1 MVKIKEINDK
11 ILKIPVFLLLT
22 YFIYR
27 LINQSKMIFT
37 FPIDN
42 VANDHSF
49 HMLNLHLLQNYGFHN
64 LIPNFLPCQMFLF
77 KAYTP
82 GWSFFALPLQL
93 IFNNPQLVAYIS
105 LILIYILGFIFIN
118 YLGNLLNLS
127 KIKKIAFFLF
137 FYANPLAIGYFLRL
151 GKYSE
156 MLAWTFF
163 IIFFTLILKYKEKE
177 LDEKFFLIL
186 IPYTL
191 ILMTNISVF
200 IFSSLILFSLFIIKK
215 PIKEKLKITSIPV
228 ISILISSFWLFPYI
242 RSLPLSKISI
252 TFSLSDKILLILMPL
267 VFIILYF
274 FFIKNNKEDRNFYLP
289 SLILAILLLTK
300 ITNLIPIL
308 KNILP
313 DSYNIYFIFL
323 STTFL
328 LKTKFPNKIRK
339 IVLLFIPI
347 LIITGIIASI
357 IITPFFIPY
366 TQEIKESLD
375 LLKDVNEKLLI
386 INPDMPNSE
395 ISAIYNYGII
405 NHNIRPTWYSPD
417 EVCSQPQEILKS
429 KNYLKEGNCKLFL
442 ELWKEQQIKE
452 IITFNQFCSTLKS
465 CEDLILL
472 KEKQKTCLFK
482 IK

>member
-1 MVKIKEINDK
+1 M
-11 ILKIPVFLLLT
+11 
-22 YFIYR
+22 
-27 LINQSKMIFT
+27 
-37 FPIDN
+37 
-42 VANDHSF
+42 
-49 HMLNLHLLQNYGFHN
+49 
-64 LIPNFLPCQMFLF
+64 
-77 KAYTP
+77 
-82 GWSFFALPLQL
+82 
-93 IFNNPQLVAYIS
+93 
-105 LILIYILGFIFIN
+105 
-118 YLGNLLNLS
+118 
-127 KIKKIAFFLF
+127 
-137 FYANPLAIGYFLRL
+137 
-151 GKYSE
+151 
-156 MLAWTFF
+156 
-163 IIFFTLILKYKEKE
+163 
-177 LDEKFFLIL
+177 
-186 IPYTL
+186 
-191 ILMTNISVF
+191 
-200 IFSSLILFSLFIIKK
+200 
-215 PIKEKLKITSIPV
+215 
-228 ISILISSFWLFPYI
+228 
-242 RSLPLSKISI
+242 
-252 TFSLSDKILLILMPL
+252 
-267 VFIILYF
+267 
-274 FFIKNNKEDRNFYLP
+274 P

-395 ISAIYNYGII
+395 VSAIYNYGII

-417 EVCSQPQEILKS
+417 EVCSQPQEISKS
-429 KNYLKEGNCKLFL
+429 KNYLKEGNCKLLL

-452 IITFNQFCSTLKS
+452 VITFNQFCLTLKS